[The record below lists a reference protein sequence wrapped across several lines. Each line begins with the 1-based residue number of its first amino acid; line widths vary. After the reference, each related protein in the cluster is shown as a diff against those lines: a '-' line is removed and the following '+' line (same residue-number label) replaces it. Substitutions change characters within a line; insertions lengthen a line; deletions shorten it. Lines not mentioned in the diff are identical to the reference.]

1 MNASNHLEA
10 ALAYAHTLGWAVFP
24 LHHIEAPGH
33 CSCPKGNDCDQ
44 AGKHPRTPQGFK
56 DASTE
61 AATIH
66 HWWSQWPQANIG
78 VATGPAS
85 GFDVLDVDPRH
96 GGEDSLEEWEQD
108 LGRLPDTVE
117 QLTGGGGRHLLFAH
131 QPGVRNKTDLAPGLD
146 VRGDGG
152 YIVVAPSTHASG
164 RLYCWEASSRPEAMP
179 MASWPE
185 SLLSLMMAVRVPQ
198 AASNGHS
205 PGMEEGNP
213 RRPP

>member
-24 LHHIEAPGH
+24 LHHIDAPGH

-61 AATIH
+61 AATIR

-96 GGEDSLEEWEQD
+96 GGQDSLEEWEQD

-117 QLTGGGGRHLLFAH
+117 QLT
-131 QPGVRNKTDLAPGLD
+131 V
-146 VRGDGG
+146 GDGTCCLPINPE
-152 YIVVAPSTHASG
+152 YATRPRWPLAWMCAATAATSSLRRAPMPAVGSIAG
-164 RLYCWEASSRPEAMP
+164 RPPAD
-179 MASWPE
+179 
-185 SLLSLMMAVRVPQ
+185 
-198 AASNGHS
+198 
-205 PGMEEGNP
+205 P
-213 RRPP
+213 RRCRWLVGPKAYCP